1 MREALWLVSNGV
13 PWDVAM
19 DMDAVDRQ
27 AFAIIFSEF
36 QGHKFN
42 TRTMRFEDDK

>member
-1 MREALWLVSNGV
+1 MHNGV

-19 DMDAVDRQ
+19 NLDDVERAAMCV
-27 AFAIIFSEF
+27 IFSEF

-42 TRTMRFEDDK
+42 TQTMRFEDNP

>member
-1 MREALWLVSNGV
+1 MHNGV

-19 DMDAVDRQ
+19 RMGEADR
-27 AFAIIFSEF
+27 AAMCVIFSEF

-42 TRTMRFEDDK
+42 TNTMRFEDKS